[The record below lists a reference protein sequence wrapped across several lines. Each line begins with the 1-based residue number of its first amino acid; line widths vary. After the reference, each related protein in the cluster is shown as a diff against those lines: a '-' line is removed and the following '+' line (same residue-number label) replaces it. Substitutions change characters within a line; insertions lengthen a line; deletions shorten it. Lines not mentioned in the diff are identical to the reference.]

1 MAKLTE
7 YEIAL
12 LLKNYLDSLTTQ
24 PQVLGTLNQKGLAP
38 LMNKSD
44 LVEAVVPR
52 KITAAKSIVD
62 PTSITLGDLKSP
74 RLVADESLL
83 KNAAQNAAQN
93 PIDDAW
99 LNTNAELL
107 GDLDTSKAHLRKAK
121 AGRRS
126 KAIENFVNNHIAAS
140 GGNFNAAVSAKALK
154 QSSPYWTGALLAT
167 YFLGQEAYND
177 FANGGNRLTA
187 GQLNTRPAT
196 TDYVNNLKTS
206 DLANLD
212 LGTIVDYAYNFGL
225 MNDDDKESLARIK
238 NRLDLYNYT
247 RSHSAY
253 EGDGNVLKYTWGS
266 VKELLNE
273 FFTGTEADKKDAEVL
288 KKLNQAVDEIN
299 SMNLNITP
307 ELLTSEGGAYY
318 VPTPDS
324 YTSAMINPND
334 YKVAVNPVKRYTNQ
348 ELADLY
354 NINYSVDDYYN
365 LLKQG
370 TEAAIDYGK
379 FVNEQNLN
387 TVLASDT
394 QEQNAYLDSIRNTK
408 AESIIN
414 GATLGARMANELLD
428 NVAANQAYST
438 KVANANAQAIQNM
451 QQYYDN
457 NARAMVDARAYHDT
471 TLAPKLSNVLENLY
485 YDDIQRYSGEVNTNA
500 DLYMNVANANA
511 NAIINNAAVQAAYN
525 NLVAQRDKELNY
537 LFEFIEAN
545 KNPLNRSGQTY
556 NNKEAIV
563 EGIRDY
569 TNYLSG
575 EYSGGNMTS
584 YYDYLMNKK

>member
-1 MAKLTE
+1 MATLKERLKVFPSKLDDWV
-7 YEIAL
+7 
-12 LLKNYLDSLTTQ
+12 NYNIPASQ
-24 PQVLGTLNQKGLAP
+24 GQFQSAA
-38 LMNKSD
+38 S
-44 LVEAVVPR
+44 
-52 KITAAKSIVD
+52 AKS
-62 PTSITLGDLKSP
+62 
-74 RLVADESLL
+74 LV
-83 KNAAQNAAQN
+83 
-93 PIDDAW
+93 
-99 LNTNAELL
+99 
-107 GDLDTSKAHLRKAK
+107 
-121 AGRRS
+121 
-126 KAIENFVNNHIAAS
+126 
-140 GGNFNAAVSAKALK
+140 
-154 QSSPYWTGALLAT
+154 QSSPYLIPASVLIGYLGKEVHDTFKYGGDSLSKGQTAT
-167 YFLGQEAYND
+167 Q
-177 FANGGNRLTA
+177 
-187 GQLNTRPAT
+187 PAVH
-196 TDYVNNLKTS
+196 DYRNNLKNS
-206 DLANLD
+206 DLSNLD

-225 MNDDDKESLARIK
+225 INDDDKASLLRIK
-238 NRLDLYNYT
+238 NRLDLYDYT
-247 RSHSAY
+247 RSHSAH
-253 EGDGNVLKYTWGS
+253 EGDSNVLKYGWGAL
-266 VKELLNE
+266 KELVNE
-273 FFTGTEADKKDAEVL
+273 WSTGAEADKKDAEVL
-288 KKLNQAVDEIN
+288 KKLNQTVDLMN

-318 VPTPDS
+318 VPSPDS
-324 YTSAMINPND
+324 YTSAMINPGD
-334 YKVAVNPVKRYTNQ
+334 YKVNVNPVKRYTNQ

-354 NINYSVDDYYN
+354 NINYSVDDYYD

-387 TVLASDT
+387 AVLASDT

-471 TLAPKLSNVLENLY
+471 TLAPKLSNVLESLY

-545 KNPLNRSGQTY
+545 KNPLNSSGKKY

-575 EYSGGNMTS
+575 AYSNGNMTS
-584 YYDYLMNKK
+584 YYDSLMNQ

>member
-24 PQVLGTLNQKGLAP
+24 PQVLGTLNQKGLTP

-62 PTSITLGDLKSP
+62 PTPITLGDLKSSK
-74 RLVADESLL
+74 LVADESLL
-83 KNAAQNAAQN
+83 KNAAQN

-107 GDLDTSKAHLRKAK
+107 GDLDTSKSHLRKAK
-121 AGRRS
+121 AVRRTQ
-126 KAIENFVNNHIAAS
+126 AIENFVNNHIAAS
-140 GGNFNAAVSAKALK
+140 GGNFNAAVSANALK
-154 QSSPYWTGALLAT
+154 KSAPSLTGAALAT
-167 YFLGQEAYND
+167 YFLGQEMYNE

-253 EGDGNVLKYTWGS
+253 EGDGNVLKYAWGS

-273 FFTGTEADKKDAEVL
+273 AFTGTEADKKDAEVL
-288 KKLNQAVDEIN
+288 KKLSQAVDEIN

-324 YTSAMINPND
+324 YTSAMIDPND
-334 YKVAVNPVKRYTNQ
+334 YKVDVNPVKRYTNQ

-354 NINYSVDDYYN
+354 NINYSVDDYYD

-471 TLAPKLSNVLENLY
+471 TLAPKLSTVLENLY

-500 DLYMNVANANA
+500 DLYLNVANANA

-525 NLVAQRDKELNY
+525 NLVAKRDKELNY